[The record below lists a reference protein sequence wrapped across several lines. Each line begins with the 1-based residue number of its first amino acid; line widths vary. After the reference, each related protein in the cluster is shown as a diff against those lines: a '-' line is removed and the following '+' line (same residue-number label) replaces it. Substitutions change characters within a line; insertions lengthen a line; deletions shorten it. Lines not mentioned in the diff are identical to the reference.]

1 MSASFHEIYN
11 GKFNQRDASVQPLL
25 KKAQKSKRAKPVLE
39 NLDTVSDPTQPQE
52 TILQS
57 DLDVTTAVQ

>member
-39 NLDTVSDPTQPQE
+39 NLDSDPTQAQE